1 MKKLHILF
9 FCILPIL
16 FCIGCGETSE
26 NIHSEPLT
34 RAAAPLRNDE
44 LITVGFIQTG
54 KESGWRD
61 ANTDDF
67 LNTFTVEKGYC
78 LIYIDGCSDTQRQV
92 KAAYDLIAQNVDYMI
107 IDPIIED
114 GWDDVLTLA
123 KEKNIPVII
132 SDRNVSAD
140 RSLYKCWI
148 GSNFRQE
155 GQKAGKWLQSFL
167 ISAGRQDEE
176 INIVIL
182 EGTPGSSATIGR
194 TEGLQ
199 TEIDYHDNWHI
210 LTSQC
215 ANFTQGEGK
224 NVMQQILKDYDA
236 DDIDVVIAEN
246 DNMMFGAMKAMN
258 QAGVTYGVNGD
269 VITISFDALQEAF
282 LLMQNKALTASIECN
297 PLIAHL
303 AERAII
309 DMEAGRNI
317 RPVQYVEESIFT
329 YENASKYINTR
340 KY

>member
-1 MKKLHILF
+1 MKRLLALF
-9 FCILPIL
+9 FSALLILL
-16 FCIGCGETSE
+16 CFGCGKSPD
-26 NIHSEPLT
+26 NVRREPLE
-34 RAAAPLRNDE
+34 RARAPLKNDD

-67 LNTFTVEKGYC
+67 LDTFTVEKGYR
-78 LIYIDGCSDTQRQV
+78 LIYIDGCSDTNRQV
-92 KAAYDLIAQNVDYMI
+92 KAAYDLIAQNVDYII

-123 KEKNIPVII
+123 SEKDIPVII

-167 ISAGRQDEE
+167 ISTGRQNED

-194 TEGLQ
+194 TEGLLV
-199 TEIDYHDNWHI
+199 EIDYHDNWHI
-210 LTSQC
+210 LTRQC

-224 NVMQQILKDYDA
+224 NVMQQILTDYGA
-236 DDIDVVIAEN
+236 ENIDVLIAEN

-258 QAGVTYGVNGD
+258 QAGVKYGVNGN

-282 LLMQNKALTASIECN
+282 RLMQNKALTASIECN

-303 AERAII
+303 AEQAII
-309 DMEAGRNI
+309 DMEAGRKV
-317 RPVQYVEESIFT
+317 RPIQYVDESIFT